1 MQTPWLDMT
10 LFRIQQMLQME
21 EAGILMPAIQA
32 MVAVVPAQVGMAHT
46 LQELSVQFQ
55 THQVSLV
62 LRRAQLCNTSEF

>member
-55 THQVSLV
+55 TQLESLV
-62 LRRAQLCNTSEF
+62 SRRAQPCNTL

>member
-1 MQTPWLDMT
+1 MT
-10 LFRIQQMLQME
+10 LFQTQQMLQME
-21 EAGILMPAIQA
+21 TVGIPTLA
-32 MVAVVPAQVGMAHT
+32 MLAMAAVGTVRVGMAHT

>member
-32 MVAVVPAQVGMAHT
+32 MVAVVPAQVGMAPT
-46 LQELSVQFQ
+46 LQELSAQFQ
-55 THQVSLV
+55 IHPV
-62 LRRAQLCNTSEF
+62 